1 MPPVQ
6 GETWDEWFRWV
17 ICELYK
23 KAGGD
28 CKDLTG
34 DNTSRASIF
43 NDYFEAHGIP
53 VFADPSEQPAFVELL
68 KQLHAHLLLPG
79 NDLPSGINQ
88 DLNDT
93 IDKLIDAL
101 DK

>member
-1 MPPVQ
+1 MPPSQ
-6 GETWDEWFRWV
+6 GASWEEWYQW
-17 ICELYK
+17 ILCEIYK

-28 CKDLTG
+28 CKDLIG
-34 DNTSRASIF
+34 DNASRASIF
-43 NDYFEAHGIP
+43 NQHFEEHGTP
-53 VFADPSEQPAFVELL
+53 VFSDPNEQAAFVVLL
-68 KQLHAHLLLPG
+68 RQLEAHLLLPG

-93 IDKLIDAL
+93 IDKLLEAL

>member
-1 MPPVQ
+1 MPPSQ
-6 GETWDEWFRWV
+6 GASWEDWYRW
-17 ICELYK
+17 ILCEIYK

-34 DNTSRASIF
+34 DDASRASF
-43 NDYFEAHGIP
+43 FVEFFDVHGIP
-53 VFADPSEQPAFVELL
+53 VFTDPKEQAEFVALL
-68 KQLHAHLLLPG
+68 KQLEAHLLLPG

-88 DLNDT
+88 DLSDML
-93 IDKLIDAL
+93 DKLLDAL